1 MVRARW
7 IFALGVTSLAVGG
20 CPSTTSGTDAG
31 ADTATPDV
39 VDVAP
44 VEDNPPVE
52 DTPVAEDKPVPA
64 SGIGEPCEA
73 TGNPFPPS
81 QGTCATGQLCLG
93 EPLGFAGGY
102 CTQACF
108 GTARCPADS
117 VCSQI
122 QGYPVC
128 LRRCATNA
136 DCRRME
142 GYVCVA
148 ESRTTRVCRLNDEP
162 VGVRDDGS
170 ACFTTSGG
178 DHPAPDYART
188 MFTGG
193 NLNVSARSDSI
204 YEAEGN
210 VAVNPMTGAEAVS
223 YISISAVGGGTSFMG
238 VSHRT
243 STDMLWTA
251 DGRVTDPMLN
261 GTSDPVLDFGRDGTL
276 RMTFIGIQRGAT
288 GSVTAAHVRVTESTD
303 NGHQWSTPRQVEPA
317 GFCTGGICDKPWI
330 VTGPGAAAGSENVYL
345 GYLNQVRNTADL
357 VAHRS
362 EDGGRTWAAPVT
374 LASLGFIGTS
384 VVSGNLVQI
393 ATGPG
398 GAVALA
404 WSGLSVGDASGST
417 GTSGSARFGSP
428 TNRVLFRRSRDGL
441 RTLESVRLVSR
452 VTDSPVYVQPPVG
465 LDGDTVHVA
474 YVTGEPNGAWD
485 VVLATSTDGGSSWR
499 YRTVNDDPEHCA
511 THAFPSMVVDAT
523 NHVAHVTWLENRFGD
538 GAAVYARCPS
548 DPSQP
553 CGRNQIMSDRP
564 FRFTT
569 GRNPA
574 TWHGDYQGVA
584 LTNSGEVVATW
595 SDPRSGRPGMWV
607 SRGRLP

>member
-1 MVRARW
+1 MIRVRW
-7 IFALGVTSLAVGG
+7 HFAVGVTSLLSVG
-20 CPSTTSGTDAG
+20 CPSTTGSVDAG
-31 ADTATPDV
+31 EDRPAVDV
-39 VDVAP
+39 VDAPPVADKP
-44 VEDNPPVE
+44 VVEDNPP
-52 DTPVAEDKPVPA
+52 AEDVPA
-64 SGIGEPCEA
+64 PPSGVGEPCES

-81 QGTCATGQLCLG
+81 QGSCAVGQLCLG

-108 GTARCPADS
+108 GAARCPADA

-128 LRRCATNA
+128 LRRCETNA

-148 ESRTTRVCRLNDEP
+148 EGRNVRVCRLNDEP

-170 ACFTTSGG
+170 ACFTVGG
-178 DHPAPDYART
+178 GAHPAPDYGRT
-188 MFTGG
+188 MFTTV
-193 NLNVSARSDSI
+193 NLNVSARSDSL

-210 VAVNPMTGAEAVS
+210 VAINPMNGAEAVS
-223 YISISAVGGGTSFMG
+223 YISIGSAGSSFMG
-238 VSHRT
+238 ASHRT
-243 STDMLWTA
+243 GTAMLWTA

-261 GTSDPVLDFGRDGTL
+261 STSDPVLDYGRDGTL
-276 RMTFIGIQRGAT
+276 RMTFIGIQRTGT
-288 GSVTAAHVRVTESTD
+288 GSVSAAHVRVTESSD
-303 NGHQWSTPRQVEPA
+303 NGHTWATPRQVEPT
-317 GFCTGGICDKPWI
+317 GFCSGGICDKPWI
-330 VTGPGAAAGSENVYL
+330 LTGPGTTAGSENVYL
-345 GYLNQVRNTADL
+345 GYLNQGRMTADL

-374 LASLGFIGTS
+374 VASLGFIGTS
-384 VVSGNLVQI
+384 VVSGNLIQM
-393 ATGPG
+393 ATGAG

-428 TNRVLFRRSRDGL
+428 TNRVLFRRSLDGL
-441 RTLESVRLVSR
+441 RTLESPRLVSR
-452 VTDSPVYVQPPVG
+452 ASDSPVYVQPPVG
-465 LDGDTVHVA
+465 LDGTTAHVA
-474 YVTGEPNGAWD
+474 YVTGEATGAWD
-485 VVLATSTDGGSSWR
+485 IVLATSTDGGMSWR

-511 THAFPSMVVDAT
+511 THAFPSMVVDPV
-523 NHVAHVTWLENRFGD
+523 NHVVHVTWLENRFGD

-553 CGRNQIMSDRP
+553 CGHNEIMSDRP

-584 LTNSGEVVATW
+584 LTPTGDVVAAW

-607 SRGRLP
+607 SRGHAP